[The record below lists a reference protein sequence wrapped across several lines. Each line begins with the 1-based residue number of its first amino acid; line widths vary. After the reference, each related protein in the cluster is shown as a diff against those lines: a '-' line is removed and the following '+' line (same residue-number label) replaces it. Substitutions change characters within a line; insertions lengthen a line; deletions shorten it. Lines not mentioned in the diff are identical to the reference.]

1 MAIKLSNVEKVEILR
16 QILPQFWN
24 EAIHWREDSWRF
36 TTWVV
41 SAFVIIA
48 GVSVYTNKALV
59 FAASILLA
67 LSIGSTVYLTKN
79 YRNYNHRI
87 KLFTQ
92 VEDALLFFE
101 DDIYFKSRSLLPKD
115 LLTNKITWWRG
126 QGVYIGI
133 IWIVAIASWI
143 SLAHQ
148 AKWF

>member
-48 GVSVYTNKALV
+48 GASVYTNKALV

-67 LSIGSTVYLTKN
+67 LSIGSTVYLNKN

-101 DDIYFKSRSLLPKD
+101 DDIYIKGRSLLPKD

-126 QGVYIGI
+126 QGVYIGL